1 MDNKITKK
9 RLSHLL
15 AYEWITVLLAMAA
28 AIVCWALLFSV
39 TSVQPT
45 VGQAFKYYLDEN
57 INGQNQS
64 EFYDGLAEGSV
75 FSYDV
80 LTVSSES
87 LLASTNVLS
96 VRLSIYEGDV
106 IISSTDDTD
115 VKNGAA
121 EKLVDDY
128 TRMYDLDKLND
139 DAAEYLAKFLKD
151 EFNRLD
157 GEEKKSAARSYS
169 NLDEDKIDARFS
181 ERMKGDNRF
190 KTDAQKKEGKQK
202 ERDRIKNLCEQATDF
217 NRLLTER
224 SDIFFTYTR
233 YEQSAENAKGTD
245 DEASYRD
252 LYEQEVAA
260 GRKDVKYGLR
270 LDKFS
275 ETEKKGED
283 PSHFFRADGKAD
295 ATGITVLAF
304 DFLEQQPDLQFEVI
318 SFMNHLVRRFST
330 ILD

>member
-9 RLSHLL
+9 RLSHLF

-39 TSVQPT
+39 TSVKPT

-57 INGQNQS
+57 INGQNQN
-64 EFYDGLAEGSV
+64 EFYNGLADDEV

-121 EKLVDDY
+121 EKLVDS

-151 EFNRLD
+151 EFGGLS
-157 GEEKKSAARSYS
+157 GEEKKSAARSYA
-169 NLDEDKIDARFS
+169 NLDEGKIDARFS

-190 KTDAQKKEGKQK
+190 KTDAQKEEGKQK

-217 NRLLTER
+217 NRLLIER

-245 DEASYRD
+245 EESAYRD
-252 LYEQEVAA
+252 LYEQEAAA

-275 ETEKKGED
+275 EAEKKGED
-283 PSHFFRADGKAD
+283 PSHFFRADGKTD

-304 DFLEQQPDLQFEVI
+304 NFLEQQPDLQFEVI